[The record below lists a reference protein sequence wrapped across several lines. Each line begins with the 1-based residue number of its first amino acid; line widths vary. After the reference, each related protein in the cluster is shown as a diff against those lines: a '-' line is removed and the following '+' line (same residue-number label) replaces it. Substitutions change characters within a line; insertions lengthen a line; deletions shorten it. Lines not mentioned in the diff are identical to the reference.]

1 MSAENMNQKSNERF
15 DLNDATPGIPATQ
28 AGPGDSAKGL
38 PGVSK
43 MNPAMSEAQLPA
55 VVNDENVY
63 RLTDLVNSDFR
74 MPVTDKDFELSHEQ
88 VIKVCKILL
97 YKFNL
102 AAKKNTYER

>member
-1 MSAENMNQKSNERF
+1 MGQQLSA
-15 DLNDATPGIPATQ
+15 
-28 AGPGDSAKGL
+28 
-38 PGVSK
+38 
-43 MNPAMSEAQLPA
+43 AQLPA

-74 MPVTDKDFELSHEQ
+74 MPVTDKDFELTHEQ

-102 AAKKNTYER
+102 GSKKNVYER

>member
-1 MSAENMNQKSNERF
+1 M
-15 DLNDATPGIPATQ
+15 
-28 AGPGDSAKGL
+28 
-38 PGVSK
+38 
-43 MNPAMSEAQLPA
+43 PA

-102 AAKKNTYER
+102 AAKKNTYERQELAAMINERISQIESLTKTSLEEVNTFLHTVH

>member
-1 MSAENMNQKSNERF
+1 M
-15 DLNDATPGIPATQ
+15 T
-28 AGPGDSAKGL
+28 
-38 PGVSK
+38 K
-43 MNPAMSEAQLPA
+43 MNPALSEAQLPA

-63 RLTDLVNSDFR
+63 RLTDLVNSDFK

-102 AAKKNTYER
+102 GSKKNVYER

>member
-1 MSAENMNQKSNERF
+1 MK
-15 DLNDATPGIPATQ
+15 PG
-28 AGPGDSAKGL
+28 L
-38 PGVSK
+38 E
-43 MNPAMSEAQLPA
+43 EAQLPA

-102 AAKKNTYER
+102 AAKKNTYERQELAAMINERIT